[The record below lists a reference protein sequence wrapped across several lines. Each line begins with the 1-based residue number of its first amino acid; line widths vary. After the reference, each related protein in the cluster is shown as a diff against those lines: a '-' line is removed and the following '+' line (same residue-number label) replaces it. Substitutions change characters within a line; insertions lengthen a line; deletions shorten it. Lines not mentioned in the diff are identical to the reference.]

1 MHKDRTCSCRGERG
15 ERGKFDEKTREG
27 CWRLSMAPKCNS
39 TTGSQ
44 ARYAELKRL
53 SSASTRVELQMRRIS
68 SLIVWHRRET
78 WYALTCIAR
87 ARCAWPL
94 RACEW
99 SIGASGPKA

>member
-44 ARYAELKRL
+44 CRSYRMEAAFVSLDQDGTANEEDIELAGMAPKRDL
-53 SSASTRVELQMRRIS
+53 V
-68 SLIVWHRRET
+68 
-78 WYALTCIAR
+78 R
-87 ARCAWPL
+87 ADL
-94 RACEW
+94 
-99 SIGASGPKA
+99 